1 MIDGP
6 KGAWALVM
14 QTAWDTTADAA
25 AFETAATT
33 ALEKSPGVAQ
43 VLPGVGGKTR
53 WVLIGSDA
61 ATVSKVAAATGLTG

>member
-1 MIDGP
+1 
-6 KGAWALVM
+6 M
-14 QTAWDTTADAA
+14 QTVWDTEADAA

-43 VLPGVGGKTR
+43 VLPGVGGTTR

-61 ATVSKVAAATGLTG
+61 ATASKVAAATGLTG